1 MTWLFPF
8 ADVEKGSRIVLYG
21 AGAVGYQFY
30 NQLRTSKYC
39 EDVKWVDGQYEWYSY
54 MGLPVESPT
63 SIIADETDVVV
74 IAVEKE
80 SAYSSIKEVLNR
92 LGVSVE
98 KILWKD
104 NYCLEDAMHVCN
116 EKNHCKEMERAE
128 ETEPSTLLAENRM
141 NVVVRYIYAKA
152 FLENKNFEKARE
164 LYRKLIVAENRAEEP
179 LSNSVYAYFS
189 DYSRK
194 KGLDDFEESFQKL
207 LISMK
212 ENGFQKE
219 HFIPV
224 GADGVMINGT
234 HRLAAALA
242 LGLNVWTV
250 KFELLQG
257 EMFFFEYTLDW
268 MRENGFE
275 EEELKHLE
283 NAYLKLKDA

>member
-8 ADVEKGSRIVLYG
+8 AEVEKGSRIVLYG

-54 MGLPVESPT
+54 LGLPVESPE

-92 LGVSVE
+92 LGVSAE

-104 NYCLEDAMHVCN
+104 NYCLKDAMHVCN

-152 FLENKNFEKARE
+152 FLEDKDFGRARE
-164 LYRKLIVAENRAEEP
+164 LYRKLIMAENNAEEP
-179 LSNSVYAYFS
+179 LTNSVYAYFT
-189 DYSRK
+189 DYTQK

-212 ENGFQKE
+212 KNGFQKE

-242 LGLNVWTV
+242 LGLNVWAV

-257 EMFFFEYTLDW
+257 RMFFFEYTLDW
-268 MRENGFE
+268 LRENGFE
-275 EEELKHLE
+275 SEEIDWVQYTCKALR
-283 NAYLKLKDA
+283 N

>member
-8 ADVEKGSRIVLYG
+8 TEVEKGSRIVLYG

-30 NQLRTSKYC
+30 NQLRTLKYC

-54 MGLPVESPT
+54 MGLPVESPA

-80 SAYSSIKEVLNR
+80 SAYRSITEVLKS
-92 LGVSVE
+92 LGVSEE
-98 KILWKD
+98 KLLWKES
-104 NYCLEDAMHVCN
+104 YCLKEDIYVCRD
-116 EKNHCKEMERAE
+116 KNHCKEMERAV
-128 ETEPSTLLAENRM
+128 ETNPATLLEANRM
-141 NVVVRYIYAKA
+141 NVVVRYLYAKA
-152 FLENKNFEKARE
+152 FLENKNFDKARE
-164 LYRKLIVAENRAEEP
+164 LYRKLIMAENNAEEP
-179 LSNSVYAYFS
+179 LTNSVYAYFS
-189 DYSRK
+189 DYSQK
-194 KGLDDFEESFQKL
+194 KGLDDFEASCQKL

-242 LGLNVWTV
+242 LGINVWTV
-250 KFELLQG
+250 KFDALQG
-257 EMFFFEYTLDW
+257 NMFFFEYTCEWL
-268 MRENGFE
+268 RENGFGE
-275 EEELKHLE
+275 EEIDLVQSTFKALI
-283 NAYLKLKDA
+283 N